1 MFLVL
6 QINVGKG
13 REATALL
20 RKTAEERGA
29 AVVCVQEPWI
39 REPKWEGW
47 VRHDGGDGTKVR
59 TWVRNTVESLA
70 LMNARSMNGIGIIV
84 GNERKSMRIIN
95 VYDEPG
101 GRRNIRM
108 EAIRMI
114 FDEWEGRKILV
125 GDVNAKNTAWGGNI
139 TDERGED
146 ILDWVTEKGY
156 TMENACGSPATFHSN
171 RGESWVDLTVSE
183 NVQVNDWKVSMD
195 ETLSDHRMIEFTV
208 MGLPKMKRVSVTNVR
223 RTNWEGARANARR
236 LLPRKVR
243 YKRGD

>member
-1 MFLVL
+1 MFLVI

-29 AVVCVQEPWI
+29 AVVCVQETWI

-47 VRHDGGDGTKVR
+47 VRHDGGEGTKIR
-59 TWVRNTVESLA
+59 TWVRNNVESLA
-70 LMNARSMNGIGIIV
+70 LMNARSMNGIGIVV
-84 GNERKSMRIIN
+84 GNERKSMRIMN

-108 EAIRMI
+108 EGIWMI

-125 GDVNAKNTAWGGNI
+125 GDVNAKNTAWSGNI
-139 TDERGED
+139 TDDRGED
-146 ILDWVTEKGY
+146 LLDW
-156 TMENACGSPATFHSN
+156 SRHSN
-171 RGESWVDLTVSE
+171 RGESLVDLTVSG
-183 NVQVNDWKVSMD
+183 NVQVDDWKVSTD

-208 MGLPKMKRVSVTNVR
+208 MELPKMRRVTVTNVR
-223 RTNWEGARANARR
+223 RANWARANARQ
-236 LLPRKVR
+236 LSPRKVR
-243 YKRGD
+243 YKRRD